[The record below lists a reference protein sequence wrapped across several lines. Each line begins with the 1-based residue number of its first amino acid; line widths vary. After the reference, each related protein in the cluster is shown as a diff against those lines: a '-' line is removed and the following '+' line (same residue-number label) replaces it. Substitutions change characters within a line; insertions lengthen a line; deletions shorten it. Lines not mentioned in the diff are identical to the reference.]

1 MRTFTITAY
10 DKTKDTATVN
20 FNDNGTIYTGIK
32 IQGVPKDTVANVKQ
46 FMDDYATAYAAGK
59 AAEAAAQADIANE
72 VKALLNVATE
82 F

>member
-10 DKTKDTATVN
+10 NRTTDTVTVN
-20 FNDNGTIYTGIK
+20 FNDNGTVYTGVK
-32 IQGVPKDTVANVKQ
+32 IQGVPKDTVANVKT
-46 FMDDYATAYAAGK
+46 FMDNYATAYAAGK
-59 AAEAAAQADIANE
+59 AQEASAQADIANE

>member
-10 DKTKDTATVN
+10 NKTTDTVTVN
-20 FNDNGTIYTGIK
+20 FNDNGTVYTGVK
-32 IQGVPKDTVANVKQ
+32 IQGVPKDTVANVKT
-46 FMDDYATAYAAGK
+46 FMDNYATAYAAGK
-59 AAEAAAQADIANE
+59 AQEAAAQADIANE

>member
-10 DKTKDTATVN
+10 NKTTDTVTVN
-20 FNDNGTIYTGIK
+20 FNDNGTIYTGVK
-32 IQGVPKDTVANVKQ
+32 IQGVPKDTVANVKT
-46 FMDDYATAYAAGK
+46 FMDNYATAYAAGK
-59 AAEAAAQADIANE
+59 AKEAAAQADIAAE